1 MKKAHHFEDA
11 SKMTA
16 GVLEGK
22 KGTDKGEVI
31 IKQIITKFPWPK
43 DRSASERG
51 HWVPGDNN
59 EKRHT

>member
-1 MKKAHHFEDA
+1 MMKKAHHFEDA

-31 IKQIITKFPWPK
+31 IKQIITKFP
-43 DRSASERG
+43 
-51 HWVPGDNN
+51 
-59 EKRHT
+59 